1 MMIPTILSQVFQR
14 RHWGI
19 FWRQGGAHMG
29 FSERIDT
36 ILIQT
41 ELNRTE
47 LCLLHR
53 YYNSRLDLPGPIGAD
68 YPDGMNA
75 TQEYNSNTTQSERIR
90 DLATALARYL
100 FWASTSTEPNA
111 TQADMLQADIEDVSC
126 SGWPCRVV
134 SCHVVCP
141 LNPML
146 HRLTCC
152 RLMLRR

>member
-1 MMIPTILSQVFQR
+1 MIPTILSQVFQR

-19 FWRQGGAHMG
+19 FCRRGGAHMG
-29 FSERIDT
+29 FFEHIDT

-53 YYNSRLDLPGPIGAD
+53 YYNSRLDLPGPIRAD
-68 YPDGMNA
+68 YPDGLNA

-100 FWASTSTEPNA
+100 FWAATSAEPNA
-111 TQADMLQADIEDVSC
+111 TQADLLRADIEDVSC
-126 SGWPCRVV
+126 SGWPCRVM
-134 SCHVVCP
+134 SCHV
-141 LNPML
+141 
-146 HRLTCC
+146 H
-152 RLMLRR
+152 